1 MTVPLTI
8 DGLAVEAETG
18 DTVLT
23 AARKAGITIPS
34 LCASPHLKPFGG
46 CRLCLCHVEGQSG
59 LPAACTTPVRDGM
72 RIRTDSEIVNRHR
85 RNILELF
92 LSEQADQ
99 GLGASEPLLAL
110 ARQFGLGAIRYR
122 EPEKRAAPVDA
133 SNPYFTFDP
142 AKCIVCAR
150 CVRVCDE
157 VQGTS
162 ALSLAGRGFGTRM
175 IAGNDAGYAASNCV
189 SCGACVKECPTDALY
204 EKAMAEVG
212 RPASATRTTCT
223 YCGVGCQ
230 FDAGVRAG
238 RIVRMAPVD
247 ESPVNAGHACMKGR
261 FAWDYLDAT
270 DRLRTPLMRKDSQ
283 WVETS
288 WEDALSLLAERFARI
303 REVQGPEALAVISS
317 SRGTNEENYLISKF
331 VRCVL
336 GTNNIDNCARVC
348 HSATVTGMMEAFGAS
363 AATNS
368 MDSIE
373 HAKLIMVVGAN
384 PTEAHPVLGARIKR
398 AARRGTPL
406 IVVDPRT
413 IELTKYATL
422 HLRLRP
428 GTNVA
433 LLNGLGHVIVTEWLM
448 DRVFIESRTEQYEDW
463 VETVKPCTPEKT
475 ERLTGVP
482 ADLIRQAARLYA
494 TSGGSMCIHGL
505 GVTEHKFGSHGVI
518 ALCDLALATGNV
530 GRIGTGINPL
540 RGQNNVQGSCDV
552 GSMPT
557 FFSGYQSL
565 DDPALRA
572 LHEAVTGRPLPQ
584 KRGLKIPDMWDAA
597 LAGRLKGLWVIGY
610 DVAQTDPNLK
620 KVRAALERLEF
631 LVVQDLFMSETAK
644 YADVVLPGAAFVEK
658 DGTYTNLERRVQ
670 RVRKVVDPPAGIL
683 PDWRVFC
690 EVATRMGYP
699 MRYDHPSQVMEEIA
713 RLTPTMRGITYER
726 LDRGPGLQWPV
737 PDRGHPGTSIMHQER
752 FPRGKAQFIG
762 VDYLP
767 PGEEP
772 TEDYPFIL
780 ITGRILEH
788 YCSGAQTRRT
798 RVMELVDQDALE
810 IHPDDACRLGLGSGE
825 RVRVVSARSETV
837 LPVTVSA
844 RVAPGQ
850 LFASFHF
857 PESNLNTLLSSSA
870 DEASKC
876 PEYKVSTVRLEKVTR
891 RAAGRLPPRRR
902 L

>member
-8 DGLAVEAETG
+8 DGLAVEGENG

-23 AARKAGITIPS
+23 AARKAGIKIPS
-34 LCASPHLKPFGG
+34 LCASPHLKPYGG
-46 CRLCLCHVEGQSG
+46 CRLCLCHVEGQAG

-72 RIRTDSEIVNRHR
+72 RVRTDSEIVNRHR

-92 LSEQADQ
+92 LSEQADG

-110 ARQFGLGAIRYR
+110 SRQFGLGAVRYR

-133 SNPYFTFDP
+133 SNPYFAFDP

-157 VQGTS
+157 VQGTF
-162 ALSLAGRGFGTRM
+162 ALSLAGRGFGTRV
-175 IAGNDAGYAASNCV
+175 IAGNDVGYAASNCV
-189 SCGACVKECPTDALY
+189 SCGACVKECPTDALF
-204 EKAMAEVG
+204 EKAMAEFG

-238 RIVRMAPVD
+238 RIVQMAPVD

-261 FAWDYLDAT
+261 FAWDYLYAP
-270 DRLRTPLMRKDSQ
+270 DRLTTPLVRKDSQ
-283 WVETS
+283 WIETS
-288 WEDALSLLAERFARI
+288 WEDALSILAERFGRI
-303 REVQGPEALAVISS
+303 REVHGPDALAVISS

-373 HAKLIMVVGAN
+373 HARLIMVVGAN

-413 IELTKYATL
+413 IELTKYAAL

-433 LLNGLGHVIVTEWLM
+433 LLNGLGHVIVTEGLT
-448 DRVFIESRTEQYEDW
+448 DRAFIESRTEQYEDW
-463 VETVKPCTPEKT
+463 VETVRPCTPEAT

-494 TSGGSMCIHGL
+494 ESGASMCIHGL

-557 FFSGYQSL
+557 YFSGYQRL
-565 DDPALRA
+565 DDPDLRA
-572 LHEAVTGRPLPQ
+572 LHETVTGRPLPQ

-597 LAGRLKGLWVIGY
+597 LAGTLKGLWIVGY

-620 KVRAALERLEF
+620 KVREALGRLEF

-644 YADVVLPGAAFVEK
+644 YAHMVLPGAAFVEK

-726 LDRGPGLQWPV
+726 LDREPGLQWPV
-737 PDRGHPGTSIMHQER
+737 PDAGHPGTSIMHQER

-772 TEDYPFIL
+772 TADYPFVL

-798 RVMELVDQDALE
+798 RIMEIVDQDALE
-810 IHPDDACRLGLGSGE
+810 IHPDDARKLGVRGGQ
-825 RVRVVSARSETV
+825 RVKIVSARSETV
-837 LPVTVSA
+837 MPVTVSA

-857 PESNLNTLLSSSA
+857 PENNLNTLLSSSA

-876 PEYKVSTVRLEKVTR
+876 PEYKVSTVRLEKIK
-891 RAAGRLPPRRR
+891 RAVS
-902 L
+902 

>member
-1 MTVPLTI
+1 MTVNLTI
-8 DGLAVEAETG
+8 DGRTVQAVSG

-23 AARKAGITIPS
+23 ASQKAGMPIPT
-34 LCASPHLKPFGG
+34 LCASPHLKPYGG
-46 CRLCLCHVEGQSG
+46 CRLCLCHIEGQAG
-59 LPAACTTPVRDGM
+59 LPASCTTPVREGM
-72 RIRTDSEIVNRHR
+72 VVRTDSEILNRHR
-85 RNILELF
+85 RNILELY

-99 GLGASEPLLAL
+99 GLAASEPLLRL
-110 ARQFGLGAIRYR
+110 ARQFGLHAVRYR
-122 EPEKRAAPVDA
+122 EPQKRPGAIDA
-133 SNPYFTFDP
+133 SNPYFAFDP
-142 AKCIVCAR
+142 AKCIACAR

-157 VQGTS
+157 VQGTF
-162 ALSLAGRGFGTRM
+162 ALALADRGFGTRM
-175 IAGNDAGYAASNCV
+175 IAGNDVGYAASNCV

-204 EKAMAEVG
+204 EKAMAEFG
-212 RPASATRTTCT
+212 RPDSMTRTTCT

-230 FDAGVRAG
+230 FDAGLRAG
-238 RIVRMAPVD
+238 RIVQMAPVD
-247 ESPVNAGHACMKGR
+247 ESPVNQGHACMKGR
-261 FAWDYLDAT
+261 FGWDYLYSPE
-270 DRLRTPLMRKDSQ
+270 RLTKPLIKRDKQ
-283 WVETS
+283 LVETS
-288 WEDALSLLAERFARI
+288 WDDALSFLADRFSKMRKTY
-303 REVQGPEALAVISS
+303 GPESLAVISS

-348 HSATVTGMMEAFGAS
+348 HSATVTGMMEVLGAS

-368 MDSIE
+368 LDSIE

-384 PTEAHPVLGARIKR
+384 PTEAHPVAGARIKR
-398 AARRGTPL
+398 AVRRGTPL
-406 IVVDPRT
+406 IVIDPRR

-433 LLNGLGHVIVTEWLM
+433 LLNGLAHVIVTEGLT
-448 DRVFIESRTEQYEDW
+448 DRAFIEARTEQYADW
-463 VETVKPCTPEKT
+463 LQTVMPCTPEVT
-475 ERLTGVP
+475 ERITGVP

-494 TSGGSMCIHGL
+494 RSGASMCIHGL

-518 ALCDLALATGNV
+518 ALCNLALATGNI

-540 RGQNNVQGSCDV
+540 RGQNNVQGACDS
-552 GSMPT
+552 GSMPIS
-557 FFSGYQSL
+557 FAGYQRF
-565 DDPALRA
+565 DDPVLRT
-572 LHEAVTGRPLPQ
+572 LHENVTNRPLPQ

-597 LAGRLKGLWVIGY
+597 LGGTLKGLWIIGY

-631 LVVQDLFMSETAK
+631 LVVQDLFMSQTAR
-644 YADVVLPGAAFVEK
+644 YAHLILPGAAFVEK

-670 RVRKVVDPPAGIL
+670 RVRKVVNPPAGIK
-683 PDWRVFC
+683 PDWQVFC

-699 MRYDHPSQVMEEIA
+699 MRYDHPSQVMDEMTL
-713 RLTPTMRGITYER
+713 LTPMMRGITYER
-726 LDRGPGLQWPV
+726 LDRENGLQWPV
-737 PDRGHPGTSIMHQER
+737 PEAGHPGTSVMHQDG
-752 FPRGKAQFIG
+752 FPHGKAQFVG

-772 TEDYPFIL
+772 TEEYPFVL
-780 ITGRILEH
+780 VTGRILEH

-798 RVMELVDQDALE
+798 RIMDLVNRDVLE
-810 IHPDDACRLGLGSGE
+810 IHPDDARKLRLRNGH
-825 RVRVVSARSETV
+825 RVKVVSARSEITM
-837 LPVTVSA
+837 PVKVSA

-857 PESNLNTLLSSSA
+857 PENNLNTLLSSSA

-876 PEYKVSTVRLEKVTR
+876 PEYKVSTVRLEKVKEK
-891 RAAGRLPPRRR
+891 
-902 L
+902 